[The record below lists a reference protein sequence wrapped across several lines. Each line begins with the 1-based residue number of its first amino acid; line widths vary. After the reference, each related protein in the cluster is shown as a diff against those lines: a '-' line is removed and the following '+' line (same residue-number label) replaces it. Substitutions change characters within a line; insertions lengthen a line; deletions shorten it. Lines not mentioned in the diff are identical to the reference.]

1 MNSLSIFFCV
11 AIGVFGGI
19 TLIKL
24 FGVRGK
30 FVRIENLFD
39 ERIKIE
45 NNQYKEGMA
54 TPGELTVRE
63 VKETRYDQVELEK
76 ARAEYSQQYAEY
88 VVQSQAIALFPLL
101 GIFGTV
107 LGLVMDNGLRSGDF
121 SGLNMALWTTLA
133 GLVCSIGLKLV
144 DANYVGKMVNIIDSR
159 FNAVDAAL
167 DRQLLKDEL
176 SRVVKMSMSDQ
187 NGKGAV

>member
-1 MNSLSIFFCV
+1 MNSLSILFCIV
-11 AIGVFGGI
+11 IGVLGVG

-24 FGVRGK
+24 LGIRGN
-30 FVRIENLFD
+30 FVRIESMFD

-45 NNQYKEGMA
+45 SNQYKEGMA

-76 ARAEYSQQYAEY
+76 ARAEYSKQYAEY
-88 VVQSQAIALFPLL
+88 VVQSQTIALFPLL

-107 LGLVMDNGLRSGDF
+107 FGLVIDNGLKSGDF

-133 GLVCSIGLKLV
+133 GLLC
-144 DANYVGKMVNIIDSR
+144 
-159 FNAVDAAL
+159 
-167 DRQLLKDEL
+167 
-176 SRVVKMSMSDQ
+176 
-187 NGKGAV
+187 